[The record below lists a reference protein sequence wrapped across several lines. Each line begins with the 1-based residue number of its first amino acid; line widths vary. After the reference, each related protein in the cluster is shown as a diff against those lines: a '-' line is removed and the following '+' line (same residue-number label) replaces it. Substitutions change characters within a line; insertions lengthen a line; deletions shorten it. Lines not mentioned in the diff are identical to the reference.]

1 MGLFDKIKEFVA
13 GEEESPVTAASVLAK
28 VREKY
33 PHLRG
38 IDDLSLSQSLYKK
51 DPAKFSYLKTYAPD
65 TTVPPAL
72 VPKSMRDDAF
82 YKANP
87 QEGTK
92 DALKVI
98 EQVKSKFP
106 KYKGVDAKR
115 LAVALETKNPT
126 MFAGLSKKL
135 MPGQTAIPKGE
146 TEAATIPLIP
156 SGTMGATK
164 PVSPVQVTPPVRP
177 IETKPE
183 PKVRPSVTSISPE
196 EAKLPD
202 GTKPLKFKNGIEA
215 YLAVEKLAKPTLVE
229 YPGRHGQ
236 TIRRIMTTEIP
247 SFPPPPEDK
256 GKDLV
261 GKIVGKEEAFAR
273 GVGVSGVQ
281 IPELAYGATALV
293 ADSAERL
300 FGSGTASRVKDW
312 ALRGYQRA
320 SKVSEEV
327 HGDEVKSVVES
338 WKEAKKGNLD
348 ALGDWLS
355 YWSGYGA
362 GQLGESAAVAFLG
375 GLVGSVV
382 PGPGT
387 AAGAVAGVT
396 AKTATKGVIRGA
408 LERLVERQALKLTA
422 EGVAAAEA
430 KRLAVKQ
437 IATAIGA
444 ASAIGAYAVVQEGGI
459 IYPDAVK
466 KAEEDGRKLN
476 GYDLGRVWG
485 TIFVAAGADGLG
497 DMLGLGFLTGKV
509 RIPGQLGKVAR
520 IVGTAVS
527 GGLAGGGTE
536 SIQTA
541 VERVGAG
548 RKPFDQ
554 AGIQDIIESAAAGA
568 IPGLGAGGVGAIISG
583 QPSANVPSLAATQE
597 ASPEL
602 LSYLDRVEKI
612 NRAQASDVTE
622 SQQKEDVTKG
632 PARAEF
638 IGYQEGLPEDTP
650 IPLYNVMGESPRAL
664 STVGSEELKSL
675 GIETPK
681 TPSFEEWK
689 AAGDVTEGQVSAKK
703 LIEKLASANEIS
715 DAVAVE
721 FVKHIT
727 PTGENFYKSYG
738 EEFSPEKF
746 RVLGATIPQYTQN
759 GLNFAIK
766 LAQGAKES
774 TGAHEMFHAMK
785 QMGFFSQDEMRVLEG
800 RFGNEEKIADALGEY
815 ATRRTGA
822 EAQSRI
828 KAIFD
833 RFLEFVKRVGSMLVG
848 RGWTRAEDI
857 FESVVKGRP
866 LERAGGAKEST
877 RFSAKA
883 QEPIFYSQLQ
893 RTIEAKMPNSAPV
906 EQVKGIIGGGAVK
919 QDEIDWSG
927 VNDFLEGKKTVTKAE
942 LLDFLKGN
950 QVQVKEVVRGQREPL
965 TEAEKDEQIRLG
977 LKGHL
982 TPREKMRYDDLS
994 AKELGKATKF
1004 ASYQLPGGENYREV
1018 LLTLPQRVNKDE
1030 VAGWEVWK
1038 EGKKLAGPFVT
1049 KEDGEHWGRSN
1060 GLNPNT
1066 DFTVS
1071 AINERGG
1078 FAKSSIEPGFR
1089 SSHFDEPNILAHVRM
1104 NDRTTADGKKVLFI
1118 EEVQSDWMQQGREKG
1133 FRPNNPPAQI
1143 TELPKD
1149 YEIEVIKK
1157 NGKWWSRIPRITD
1170 QWLAIERIQADSI
1183 QKAIEAALV
1192 SINYPAKKAFE
1203 EGVPNAPFKK
1213 TWHELALKRMLRYAV
1228 DNGYDA
1234 IAWTTGEQQVKR
1246 YPEALRQVADHIEW
1260 DSTSDG
1266 KGVSIYKNGARIL
1279 EADVAKDGTLTR
1291 ATVDKAQGKHL
1302 SEVIGKTMAQK
1313 VIDSTHGKIKGEEF
1327 TVGGEGMKGF
1337 YDQIIPSF
1345 LNKYTKKWGGR
1356 VGETKINIG
1365 PSEESRTALQA
1376 AERTGDSALI
1386 ADALGKGKD
1395 RMETVHSLDITPSM
1409 RESLSQGQPMFKAE
1423 RIGDIHESV
1432 YAENRR
1438 FKGSRSVVSKTG
1450 EFLTSAKD
1458 QAETLLTPISSV
1470 LADISPMLRVALRR
1484 EAFREGLN
1492 RHNDTKA
1499 IIPFLEAAN
1508 KMRRDDAADLDL
1520 ALKNGDSAKINQV
1533 IQSYGLEAEYAK
1545 VRKTLDAIHARAKEV
1560 GYDVG
1565 YLEEYWPRVIKD
1577 QAGFLKEI
1585 QADKKWPDIEKLI
1598 KTKEEELTRP
1608 LSEDEKVELINSY
1621 LRGYQN
1627 AAIALARTPNMKTR
1641 DIEVIGPGL
1650 NQHFRRFDDAVLKYV
1665 ESMNHAIEA
1674 KRFFGRGGKDFFI
1687 DELDKSIGGYV
1698 LDMKSQGL
1706 LKDARDEKRLR
1717 DILQAYFRPE
1727 SMHGAMAA
1735 YKNATVS
1742 MTIGNAVAALT
1753 QLQDIGTSIYRAPVE
1768 SVGAL
1773 ARAAVGG
1780 SKITLEDIGIDQI
1793 GEELRDQRK
1802 SAMFTSRVL
1811 RLAGLGQLDK
1821 ITAETFINS
1830 VIRKYQ
1836 KQARKPSAE
1845 FMDRIRNLVG
1855 PDTAKAIEDL
1865 KSGEITDLVKFI
1877 AFSEILGVQPK
1888 AMTELPRAYL
1898 SGGNARIFY
1907 ALKTFQLRQIDMFR
1921 QEIFKK
1927 MAEPGLKNKII
1938 GTRRL
1943 IALSSALLLAG
1954 VGTDELKDFILGR
1967 TTTLS
1972 DRIVDNILKL
1982 VGLSKWTLYKARQEG
1997 IASAAIKTI
2006 LPPVPLVDQL
2016 WKDIRTAGDKKG
2028 LEVVQSIPLV
2038 GKFYYWWMGKG
2049 RFKKPLNDDMRW
2061 LKENAGRLGLT
2072 RSKAYQ
2078 YLNRTSTR
2086 SLLAETEK
2094 ERTEARAKVESY
2106 AKRLRA
2112 MAESREAEL
2121 AAREERRKARL
2132 AARR

>member
-33 PHLRG
+33 PHLQG

-135 MPGQTAIPKGE
+135 MPEQTAIPKGE
-146 TEAATIPLIP
+146 AEAAVIPLIP

-164 PVSPVQVTPPVRP
+164 PVSPVQVTAPVKP
-177 IETKPE
+177 VVAKPE
-183 PKVRPSVTSISPE
+183 VRGRPTVVSISPM
-196 EAKLPD
+196 EAKLPA
-202 GTKPLKFKNGIEA
+202 GTKPLQFKSGNEA
-215 YLAVEKLAKPTLVE
+215 YLSVEKMDKPTLVE
-229 YPGRHGQ
+229 YPNRHGQ
-236 TIRRIMTTEIP
+236 MIQRVLTKQ
-247 SFPPPPEDK
+247 SFETQPPVDAKK
-256 GKDLV
+256 GITA
-261 GKIVGKEEAFAR
+261 KIVGKEEAFAR
-273 GVGVSGVQ
+273 GVGVSGAQV
-281 IPELAYGATALV
+281 PELAYGATALV

-444 ASAIGAYAVVQEGGI
+444 ASAIGAYAVVQEGGS

-485 TIFVAAGADGLG
+485 TTLVAAGAEGLG
-497 DMLGLGFLTGKV
+497 DMLGLGFLTGNV
-509 RIPGQLGKVAR
+509 RIPGRLGKVAR
-520 IVGTAVS
+520 IVGTAAS
-527 GGLAGGGTE
+527 GGLAEGGTE
-536 SIQTA
+536 AIQTA

-583 QPSANVPSLAATQE
+583 QPRVENGSLASTAE

-602 LSYLDRVEKI
+602 LNYLDRVEKI
-612 NRAQASDVTE
+612 NREQASDVTE

-833 RFLEFVKRVGSMLVG
+833 RFLDFVKRVGSMLVG

-866 LERAGGAKEST
+866 EKIGNQKSGHPMFKAEPKDQTQTPEFKRWFGNSKVVGTDGKPLVVYHGTSKDFTQFRMGVRGIHWFTSNPSEASNYSEADGWKGANVKPLFASIKNPAGWDEYNRGD
-877 RFSAKA
+877 
-883 QEPIFYSQLQ
+883 ISQL
-893 RTIEAKMPNSAPV
+893 ESAGYDGV
-906 EQVKGIIGGGAVK
+906 IIKDKGGSL
-919 QDEIDWSG
+919 SG
-927 VNDFLEGKKTVTKAE
+927 FVFD
-942 LLDFLKGN
+942 
-950 QVQVKEVVRGQREPL
+950 P
-965 TEAEKDEQIRLG
+965 
-977 LKGHL
+977 
-982 TPREKMRYDDLS
+982 
-994 AKELGKATKF
+994 
-1004 ASYQLPGGENYREV
+1004 
-1018 LLTLPQRVNKDE
+1018 
-1030 VAGWEVWK
+1030 
-1038 EGKKLAGPFVT
+1038 KKL
-1049 KEDGEHWGRSN
+1049 K
-1060 GLNPNT
+1060 
-1066 DFTVS
+1066 S
-1071 AINERGG
+1071 ATGNSG
-1078 FAKSSIEPGFR
+1078 A
-1089 SSHFDEPNILAHVRM
+1089 FD
-1104 NDRTTADGKKVLFI
+1104 
-1118 EEVQSDWMQQGREKG
+1118 
-1133 FRPNNPPAQI
+1133 PNNP
-1143 TELPKD
+1143 
-1149 YEIEVIKK
+1149 
-1157 NGKWWSRIPRITD
+1157 
-1170 QWLAIERIQADSI
+1170 SI
-1183 QKAIEAALV
+1183 LYQ
-1192 SINYPAKKAFE
+1192 
-1203 EGVPNAPFKK
+1203 
-1213 TWHELALKRMLRYAV
+1213 
-1228 DNGYDA
+1228 
-1234 IAWTTGEQQVKR
+1234 
-1246 YPEALRQVADHIEW
+1246 
-1260 DSTSDG
+1260 
-1266 KGVSIYKNGARIL
+1266 
-1279 EADVAKDGTLTR
+1279 
-1291 ATVDKAQGKHL
+1291 
-1302 SEVIGKTMAQK
+1302 
-1313 VIDSTHGKIKGEEF
+1313 
-1327 TVGGEGMKGF
+1327 
-1337 YDQIIPSF
+1337 
-1345 LNKYTKKWGGR
+1345 
-1356 VGETKINIG
+1356 
-1365 PSEESRTALQA
+1365 
-1376 AERTGDSALI
+1376 
-1386 ADALGKGKD
+1386 
-1395 RMETVHSLDITPSM
+1395 
-1409 RESLSQGQPMFKAE
+1409 AE
-1423 RIGDIHESV
+1423 RIGDIPESV
-1432 YAENRR
+1432 YAENRK
-1438 FKGSRSVVSKTG
+1438 FKPNRSAASKAG

-1533 IQSYGLEAEYAK
+1533 IQSYGLESEYAK

-1627 AAIALARTPNMKTR
+1627 AVIALARTPNMKTR

-1773 ARAAVGG
+1773 ARSAVGG

-1802 SAMFTSRVL
+1802 SAMFTSKVL
-1811 RLAGLGQLDK
+1811 RLAGLGKLDK

-1855 PDTAKAIEDL
+1855 PETAKAIEDL

-2121 AAREERRKARL
+2121 LAREERRKARL